1 MIMKIGL
8 IDVDGHNYPN
18 LPLMK
23 ISAWHKQKGDLVE
36 WYEPLVG
43 MIDEYDKVYMSKVF
57 SFTPDYQDPIYAK
70 EIEKGGSGYCISL
83 IDGQEQYDKSKDK
96 SLPYEIEHIMPDYS
110 LYPQYT
116 ENRAMGFLTRGCPR
130 GCFFCHVKDKE
141 GRGSYKVADLSEFWN
156 GQKYIE
162 LMDPNL
168 LACQHHEE
176 LLQQLI
182 DSKSIVE
189 FNQGLDIRLMTDR
202 VIEMMNQ
209 IKLKSPHFAW
219 DRYQDKEIIVPKFKE
234 VSEKLKYPA
243 RNISVYCLTNYDSSL
258 EQDIERVMTLRS
270 MGYSPYIM
278 RYDKEHIPRGHIL
291 NKLAR
296 WCNNRIFFWKY
307 ETFDDYLQN
316 ETKESNT

>member
-83 IDGQEQYDKSKDK
+83 INGQEQYDKSKDK
-96 SLPYEIEHIMPDYS
+96 NLPYEIEHIMPDYS

-130 GCFFCHVKDKE
+130 GCFFVTSKTRK
-141 GRGSYKVADLSEFWN
+141 A
-156 GQKYIE
+156 
-162 LMDPNL
+162 
-168 LACQHHEE
+168 EE
-176 LLQQLI
+176 
-182 DSKSIVE
+182 V
-189 FNQGLDIRLMTDR
+189 
-202 VIEMMNQ
+202 
-209 IKLKSPHFAW
+209 IKLL
-219 DRYQDKEIIVPKFKE
+219 I
-234 VSEKLKYPA
+234 YP
-243 RNISVYCLTNYDSSL
+243 SFGT
-258 EQDIERVMTLRS
+258 
-270 MGYSPYIM
+270 G
-278 RYDKEHIPRGHIL
+278 K
-291 NKLAR
+291 
-296 WCNNRIFFWKY
+296 
-307 ETFDDYLQN
+307 
-316 ETKESNT
+316 NT